1 MFGRGTIRINSG
13 GYGNKGKR
21 TFKKLLIKALL
32 ILGLLAIMTAA
43 GLAYYLIKDL
53 PELDNITDYRPD
65 IITKVYSENDVQ
77 IGEFATEK
85 REIIPISKVPKL
97 LIQAFVAAED
107 DRFFEHEGIDFMS
120 ILRAFIINVRAGGV
134 VQGGSTITQ
143 QVAKSLLTSDRTFK
157 RKFKEAVLAN
167 RIEKSFSKND
177 ILYLYL
183 NQIYLG
189 HGAYG
194 VQAAAQS
201 YFHKDVSELTLAEIT
216 ILAGLPQAPSKYSPA
231 RNPEKARERRSYVLD
246 RMVAEGYI
254 NIVDATD
261 AMNSP
266 IEVFPLTN
274 INMEEAPYFTEHIR
288 RYLEA
293 KYGADTLYEQGLT
306 VFTTLNTDM
315 QNSAQKSLR
324 KNILALDR
332 RQGYRGPI
340 RHVEEV
346 EIEELLA
353 SLQEKFEKEP
363 VNEGEVYEGIVTEVN
378 DKEKYVDVKIS
389 SQTIGRIPL
398 KDMRWAR
405 TPDIEVDF
413 LDGRIKAPSKALAID
428 DLILVKV
435 GGAVENEER
444 LAFSLHQ
451 DPKAQAAVMAI
462 EPQSGYVKAMVGGYD
477 FAKSKF
483 NRAIQ
488 SRRQPGSAFKPIIY
502 AAALDAGY
510 TPASIIHDSPII
522 YKGDEDEFA
531 WKPKNYEDRFYGPT
545 TLRTALTKS
554 RNVVSIKI
562 VQDLGLDY
570 IIEYARRM
578 GVRSHLDRDLSLS
591 LGSSGLSLMEVV
603 SAFSIFP
610 AGGKRQE
617 PVFIT
622 KILDREGNVLEEHI
636 PGSTQIPS
644 EIDEDI
650 KPDKEVAKQAD
661 PVSDPKNDSEVPE
674 DIKIVELPEALLNLA
689 PEYAITPQTA
699 YIMTNLLQGVVQH
712 GTGWRAKALKRPV
725 GGKTG
730 TTNDLYDAWFV
741 GFTPDLVTASWVG
754 FDQEAP
760 LGKNETGSRAAA
772 PIFVDFMKEVYK
784 DKPVETFPI
793 PEGIVFAK
801 IEAKTGLLAAPDQ
814 EEKTIFEAFKEGTA
828 PSKTAMQTEVES
840 GMFLREE
847 F

>member
-1 MFGRGTIRINSG
+1 MFGRGTIKINSG
-13 GYGNKGKR
+13 GYGKKGKR
-21 TFKKLLIKALL
+21 TFKKMAIKALL
-32 ILGLLAIMTAA
+32 LLGLLAFISAA
-43 GLAYYLIKDL
+43 GLAYYLIRDL
-53 PELDNITDYRPD
+53 PELDNIADYKPD
-65 IITKVYSENDVQ
+65 IITKVYSENGVQ
-77 IGEFATEK
+77 IGEFATER

-201 YFHKDVSELTLAEIT
+201 YFHKDVRDLTLAEIT

-231 RNPEKARERRSYVLD
+231 RNPERAKERRSYVLD

-261 AMNSP
+261 AMNAP

-274 INMEEAPYFTEHIR
+274 INLEESPYFTEHIR
-288 RYLEA
+288 RYLEVN
-293 KYGADTLYEQGLT
+293 YGADTLYKQGLT
-306 VFTTLNTDM
+306 VFTTLDTDM
-315 QNSAQKSLR
+315 QKAAQAAVR
-324 KNILALDR
+324 KNLLALDR

-340 RHVEEV
+340 RHVEET
-346 EIEELLA
+346 EIEALIT

-363 VNEGEVYEGIVTEVN
+363 VKEGEIYEGVVTEVS

-389 SQTIGRIPL
+389 FDTIGRIPL
-398 KDMRWAR
+398 SDMRWAR
-405 TPDIEVDF
+405 IPDTEVDF
-413 LDGRIKAPSKALAID
+413 LDGRIKSPSKALSVG
-428 DLILVKV
+428 DLVLVKV

-451 DPKAQAAVMAI
+451 YPKAQAAIMAI
-462 EPQSGYVKAMVGGYD
+462 EPQNGFVRSMVGGYD

-502 AAALDAGY
+502 ASALDAGY

-522 YKGDEDEFA
+522 YRGDEDDFA

-578 GVRSHLDRDLSLS
+578 GVKSHLDRDLSLS
-591 LGSSGLSLMEVV
+591 LGSSGLSLLEVA

-610 AGGKRQE
+610 AGGKRHK

-622 KILDREGNVLEEHI
+622 KILDRNGNVLEELL
-636 PGSTQIPS
+636 PESAPS
-644 EIDEDI
+644 DSAIDEQI
-650 KPDKEVAKQAD
+650 HTQPEGTKEAD
-661 PVSDPKNDSEVPE
+661 AEFDVGATE
-674 DIKIVELPEALLNLA
+674 DIKIVELPESLLNLP

-699 YIMTNLLQGVVQH
+699 YIMANLLQGVVQH

-772 PIFVDFMKEVYK
+772 PIFVDFMKEVYE
-784 DKPVETFPI
+784 DRPVETFPI

-801 IEAKTGLLAAPDQ
+801 IDAKTGLLAAPDQ
-814 EEKTIFEAFKEGTA
+814 EGKVIFEAFVEGTA
-828 PSKTAMQTEVES
+828 PTKTAMQTEVES

>member
-1 MFGRGTIRINSG
+1 MFGRSTIRINSG
-13 GYGNKGKR
+13 GYEKKGR
-21 TFKKLLIKALL
+21 QTFRKIVLKALF
-32 ILGLLAIMTAA
+32 ILAMLAFISAGGLY
-43 GLAYYLIKDL
+43 YYLTKDL
-53 PELDNITDYRPD
+53 PALDNIADYKPD
-65 IITKVYSENDVQ
+65 IITKVYSENGVQ

-85 REIIPISKVPKL
+85 REIIPISSVPKL

-143 QVAKSLLTSDRTFK
+143 QVAKSLLTSERTFK
-157 RKFKEAVLAN
+157 RKFKEAILAN

-201 YFHKDVSELTLAEIT
+201 YFHKDVNDLTLAEIT

-246 RMVAEGYI
+246 RMVAEGYV
-254 NIVDATD
+254 NVVDATD
-261 AMNSP
+261 AMNAP
-266 IEVFPLTN
+266 IEVFPLTD
-274 INMEEAPYFTEHIR
+274 INLEEAPYFTEHIR
-288 RYLEA
+288 RYLED
-293 KYGADTLYEQGLT
+293 KYGADRLYKDGLT
-306 VFTTLNTDM
+306 VFTTLNIDM
-315 QNSAQKSLR
+315 QKAAQRSVK
-324 KNILALDR
+324 KNLLALDR

-340 RHVEEV
+340 RH
-346 EIEELLA
+346 IEESEREAYIL
-353 SLQEKFEKEP
+353 SLQKKFENEP
-363 VNEGEVYEGIVTEVN
+363 VKEGEIYEGIVTEVN
-378 DKEKYVDVKIS
+378 DKDKYVDVRINPETS
-389 SQTIGRIPL
+389 GRIPL
-398 KDMRWAR
+398 SDMSWAR
-405 TPDIEVDF
+405 TPDTEVDF
-413 LDGRIKAPSKALAID
+413 LDGRIKAPSAALSVG

-435 GGAVENEER
+435 GGAAVQNADR
-444 LAFSLHQ
+444 LAFSLYQ
-451 DPKAQAAVMAI
+451 EPKAQAAIMAI
-462 EPQSGYVKAMVGGYD
+462 EPRSGYVKTMVGGYD
-477 FAKSKF
+477 FVKSKF
-483 NRAIQ
+483 NRAVQ

-522 YKGDEDEFA
+522 YRGDEDEFT

-545 TLRTALTKS
+545 TLRTALTNS

-562 VQDLGLDY
+562 VQDIGLDY

-578 GVRSHLDRDLSLS
+578 GVKSHLDRDLSLS
-591 LGSSGLSLMEVV
+591 LGSSGLSLMEVA

-610 AGGKRQE
+610 GGGKRHE
-617 PVFIT
+617 PIFIT
-622 KILDREGNVLEEHI
+622 KILDRDGNVLEELQ
-636 PGSTQIPS
+636 PESGNLSP
-644 EIDEDI
+644 
-650 KPDKEVAKQAD
+650 VA
-661 PVSDPKNDSEVPE
+661 NSEVTTEPE
-674 DIKIVELPEALLNLA
+674 KNEKDKSESESEMAENIKIVELPESLQNLS

-730 TTNDLYDAWFV
+730 TTNDLFDAWFV

-760 LGKNETGSRAAA
+760 LGKNETGSRAAS
-772 PIFVDFMKEVYK
+772 PIFVDFMKEIYEE
-784 DKPVETFPI
+784 KPVETFPI

-801 IEAKTGLLAAPDQ
+801 IDAKTGLLAAPGQ
-814 EEKTIFEAFKEGTA
+814 EEGVIFEAFAEGTA
-828 PSKTAMQTEVES
+828 PTKTAMQAEIDS
-840 GMFLREE
+840 GSAMFLREE
-847 F
+847 L